1 MGEASGTRVDET
13 HAVDPNTPK
22 ILFLI
27 ALAVITMVILPVWA
41 IIDIRR
47 ELRDKNR
54 GNKNA
59 ERRGGSGIGNALQ
72 ELDRLVT
79 RPTIEYTV
87 EAETPLLKREDDRGG
102 K

>member
-1 MGEASGTRVDET
+1 M
-13 HAVDPNTPK
+13 DPNTPK
-22 ILFLI
+22 IVFLI
-27 ALAVITMVILPVWA
+27 ALAVITMVVLPTWA

-47 ELRDKNR
+47 QLRDKQR

-79 RPTIEYTV
+79 RPAVEYTV
-87 EAETPLLKREDDRGG
+87 EAETPILKRDDDCGG